1 MTMLYIGIG
10 GAMGAITRYLFT
22 MFVDRII
29 TTPFP
34 VGILLINAIGS
45 FFISLLFFLGE
56 EWYPPHIKIALSV
69 GFLGAFTTFSTYS
82 LQSFEMFRRGQWIQG
97 SINIILNNGVSL
109 LFVLLGMFSAMLIY
123 MSVKK

>member
-1 MTMLYIGIG
+1 MNIFYIGIG

-22 MFVDRII
+22 MFIDKII
-29 TTPFP
+29 MTPFP
-34 VGILLINAIGS
+34 IGILLINAIGS
-45 FFISLLFFLGE
+45 FFVSLLFFLGE
-56 EWYPPHIKIALSV
+56 AWYPPHIKIAISV

-97 SINIILNNGVSL
+97 SINIILNNGVAL
-109 LFVLLGMFSAMLIY
+109 LFVLLGMLCAMLIS